1 MCSRPRAH
9 WYTRLNSRPFPV
21 RRFAPC
27 RSWICGAIYALRFSP
42 HAHFRSRNSQQ
53 FLSLFLSHCCTLF
66 YIFCSFPHPAR
77 ASEGRTFG
85 LRLSELWES
94 GFLPFPPW
102 VPFLPRS
109 FVIGCLCVF
118 FPSPTLCPP
127 YLRPRSCLPRRSS
140 GDLLIRTRRKPR
152 SMAIPLHTLADVFL
166 AAS

>member
-1 MCSRPRAH
+1 MVDKAKLETVPRPVLRSLPILDLWGHLCAALLSSRTFVRETLNNFSACSCH
-9 WYTRLNSRPFPV
+9 IVVLYSTS
-21 RRFAPC
+21 
-27 RSWICGAIYALRFSP
+27 
-42 HAHFRSRNSQQ
+42 
-53 FLSLFLSHCCTLF
+53 
-66 YIFCSFPHPAR
+66 FCSFPHPAR
-77 ASEGRTFG
+77 ASEGRNFG
-85 LRLSELWES
+85 LRPSELWES

-118 FPSPTLCPP
+118 FPSPTLYPP

-140 GDLLIRTRRKPR
+140 GGLLMRTRRTPR